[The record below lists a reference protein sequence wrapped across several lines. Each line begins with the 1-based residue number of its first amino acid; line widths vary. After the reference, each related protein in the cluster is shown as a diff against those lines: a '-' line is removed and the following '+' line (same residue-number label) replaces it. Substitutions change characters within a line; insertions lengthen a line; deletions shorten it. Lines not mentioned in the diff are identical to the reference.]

1 MQDLA
6 RAHDPLFWQQA
17 VTLNAQITQLIAF
30 IIVIYTSE
38 LRISTNE
45 GTVPF

>member
-1 MQDLA
+1 MTPYVGNRLSVL
-6 RAHDPLFWQQA
+6 HEK
-17 VTLNAQITQLIAF
+17 ITQLFAF
-30 IIVIYTSE
+30 ILVIYTSE